1 MRQKWKGKSQMKR
14 DRLQKILEIIELY
27 PIETQDELI
36 ERLRD
41 CGYEV
46 TQATV
51 SRDIKR
57 LHLIKLQVDEGR
69 SRYSLPRVNKFDTNE
84 KYRNILHQT
93 ISAVHCANN
102 MVVVRTYS
110 GMANAAAAA
119 IDAMQSELLL
129 GTIAGDDTIFIV
141 AVSNQAAIEF
151 VSILKNIA
159 EI

>member
-1 MRQKWKGKSQMKR
+1 MKK
-14 DRLQKILEIIELY
+14 DRLQKILEIIDIY
-27 PIETQDELI
+27 RIETQDELI
-36 ERLRD
+36 ARLHD

-46 TQATV
+46 TQAMV

-57 LHLIKLQVDEGR
+57 LHLIKIQTDDGH
-69 SRYSLPRVNKFDTNE
+69 SKYSLPRVNKFDTNE

-102 MVVVRTYS
+102 LVVVRTYS
-110 GMANAAAAA
+110 GMANAAGAA

-129 GTIAGDDTIFIV
+129 GSIAGDDTIFIV
-141 AVSNQAAIEF
+141 AVSNQAASQF
-151 VSILKNIA
+151 VAILKSIA

>member
-1 MRQKWKGKSQMKR
+1 MKNARQTA
-14 DRLQKILEIIELY
+14 ILSIIEKND
-27 PIETQDELI
+27 IETQEELAAK
-36 ERLRD
+36 LREI
-41 CGYEV
+41 GIVV

-57 LHLIKLQVDEGR
+57 LHLIKIQTDDGH
-69 SRYSLPRVNKFDTNE
+69 SKYSLPRVNKFDTNE

-102 MVVVRTYS
+102 LVVVRTYS
-110 GMANAAAAA
+110 GMANAAGAA

-129 GTIAGDDTIFIV
+129 GSIAGDDTIFIV
-141 AVSNQAAIEF
+141 AVSNQAASQF
-151 VSILKNIA
+151 VAILKSIA

>member
-1 MRQKWKGKSQMKR
+1 MKK
-14 DRLQKILEIIELY
+14 DRLQKILEIIDIY
-27 PIETQDELI
+27 RIETQDELI
-36 ERLRD
+36 ARLRD
-41 CGYEV
+41 CGYVV

-57 LHLIKLQVDEGR
+57 LHLIKIQTDDGH
-69 SRYSLPRVNKFDTNE
+69 SKYSLPRVNKFDTNE

-102 MVVVRTYS
+102 LVVVRTYS
-110 GMANAAAAA
+110 GMANAAGAA

-129 GTIAGDDTIFIV
+129 GSIAGDDTIFIV
-141 AVSNQAAIEF
+141 AVSNQAASQF
-151 VSILKNIA
+151 VAILKSIA

>member
-1 MRQKWKGKSQMKR
+1 MKK
-14 DRLQKILEIIELY
+14 DRLQKILERIDIY
-27 PIETQDELI
+27 RIETQDELI
-36 ERLRD
+36 ARLRD

-57 LHLIKLQVDEGR
+57 LHLIKIQTDDGH
-69 SRYSLPRVNKFDTNE
+69 SKYSLPRVNKFDTNE

-102 MVVVRTYS
+102 LVVVRTYS
-110 GMANAAAAA
+110 GMANAAGAA

-129 GTIAGDDTIFIV
+129 GSIAGDDTIFIV
-141 AVSNQAAIEF
+141 AVSNQAASQF
-151 VSILKNIA
+151 VAILKSIA

>member
-1 MRQKWKGKSQMKR
+1 MKK
-14 DRLQKILEIIELY
+14 DRLQKILEIIVIY
-27 PIETQDELI
+27 RIETQDELI
-36 ERLRD
+36 ARRRD

-57 LHLIKLQVDEGR
+57 LHLIKIQTDDGH
-69 SRYSLPRVNKFDTNE
+69 SKYSLPRVNKFDTNE

-102 MVVVRTYS
+102 LVVVRTYS
-110 GMANAAAAA
+110 GMANAAGAA

-129 GTIAGDDTIFIV
+129 GSIAGDDTIFIV
-141 AVSNQAAIEF
+141 AVSNQAASQF
-151 VSILKNIA
+151 VAILKSIA

>member
-1 MRQKWKGKSQMKR
+1 MKK
-14 DRLQKILEIIELY
+14 DRLQKILEIIDIY
-27 PIETQDELI
+27 RIETQDELI
-36 ERLRD
+36 ARLRD

-46 TQATV
+46 TQTTV

-57 LHLIKLQVDEGR
+57 LHLIKIQTDDGH
-69 SRYSLPRVNKFDTNE
+69 SKYSLPRVNKFDTNE

-102 MVVVRTYS
+102 LVVVRTYS
-110 GMANAAAAA
+110 GMANAAGAA

-129 GTIAGDDTIFIV
+129 GSIAGDDTIFIV
-141 AVSNQAAIEF
+141 AVSNQAASQF
-151 VSILKNIA
+151 VAILKSIA

>member
-1 MRQKWKGKSQMKR
+1 MKK
-14 DRLQKILEIIELY
+14 DRLQKILEIIDIY
-27 PIETQDELI
+27 RIETQDELI
-36 ERLRD
+36 ARLRH

-57 LHLIKLQVDEGR
+57 LHLIKIQTDDGH
-69 SRYSLPRVNKFDTNE
+69 SKYSLPRVNKFDTNE

-102 MVVVRTYS
+102 LVVVRTYT
-110 GMANAAAAA
+110 GMANAAGAA

-129 GTIAGDDTIFIV
+129 GSIAGDDTIFIV
-141 AVSNQAAIEF
+141 AVSNQAFGQRENKRVCPSAGKAMIQ
-151 VSILKNIA
+151 
-159 EI
+159 

>member
-1 MRQKWKGKSQMKR
+1 MKK
-14 DRLQKILEIIELY
+14 DRLLKILEIIDIY
-27 PIETQDELI
+27 RIETQDELI
-36 ERLRD
+36 ARLRD

-57 LHLIKLQVDEGR
+57 LHLIKIQTDDGH
-69 SRYSLPRVNKFDTNE
+69 SKYSLPRVNKFDTNE

-102 MVVVRTYS
+102 LVVVRTYS
-110 GMANAAAAA
+110 GMANAAGAA

-129 GTIAGDDTIFIV
+129 GSIAGDDTIFIV
-141 AVSNQAAIEF
+141 AVSNQAASQF
-151 VSILKNIA
+151 VAILKSIA

>member
-1 MRQKWKGKSQMKR
+1 MKK
-14 DRLQKILEIIELY
+14 DRLQKILEIIDIY
-27 PIETQDELI
+27 RIETQDELI
-36 ERLRD
+36 ARLHD

-57 LHLIKLQVDEGR
+57 LHLIKIQTDDGH
-69 SRYSLPRVNKFDTNE
+69 SKYSLPRVNKFDTNE

-102 MVVVRTYS
+102 LVVVRTYS
-110 GMANAAAAA
+110 GMANAAGAA

-129 GTIAGDDTIFIV
+129 GSIAGDDTIFIV
-141 AVSNQAAIEF
+141 AVSNQAASQF
-151 VSILKNIA
+151 VAILKSIA

>member
-1 MRQKWKGKSQMKR
+1 MKK
-14 DRLQKILEIIELY
+14 DRLQKILEIIDIY
-27 PIETQDELI
+27 RIETQDELI
-36 ERLRD
+36 ARLHD

-57 LHLIKLQVDEGR
+57 LHLIKIQTDDGH
-69 SRYSLPRVNKFDTNE
+69 SKYSLPRVNKFDTNE

-102 MVVVRTYS
+102 LVVVRTYS
-110 GMANAAAAA
+110 GMANAAGAA
-119 IDAMQSELLL
+119 IDAIQSELLL
-129 GTIAGDDTIFIV
+129 GSIAGDDTIFIV
-141 AVSNQAAIEF
+141 AVSNQAASQF
-151 VSILKNIA
+151 VAILKSIA

>member
-1 MRQKWKGKSQMKR
+1 MKK
-14 DRLQKILEIIELY
+14 DRLQKILEIIDIY
-27 PIETQDELI
+27 RIETQDELI
-36 ERLRD
+36 ARLRD

-57 LHLIKLQVDEGR
+57 LHLIKIQTDDGH
-69 SRYSLPRVNKFDTNE
+69 SKYSLPRVNKFDTNE

-102 MVVVRTYS
+102 LVVVRTYT
-110 GMANAAAAA
+110 GMANAAGAA

-129 GTIAGDDTIFIV
+129 GSIAGDDTIFIV
-141 AVSNQAAIEF
+141 AVSNQAASQF
-151 VSILKNIA
+151 VAILKSIA

>member
-1 MRQKWKGKSQMKR
+1 MKK
-14 DRLQKILEIIELY
+14 DRLQKILEIIDIY
-27 PIETQDELI
+27 RIETQDELI
-36 ERLRD
+36 ARLRD

-57 LHLIKLQVDEGR
+57 LHLIKIQTDDGH
-69 SRYSLPRVNKFDTNE
+69 SKYSLPRVNKFDTNE

-102 MVVVRTYS
+102 LVVVRTYS
-110 GMANAAAAA
+110 GMANAAGAA

-129 GTIAGDDTIFIV
+129 GSIAGDDTIFIV
-141 AVSNQAAIEF
+141 AVSNQAASQF
-151 VSILKNIA
+151 VAILKSIT

>member
-1 MRQKWKGKSQMKR
+1 MKATR
-14 DRLQKILEIIELY
+14 HTKIL
-27 PIETQDELI
+27 ELI
-36 ERLRD
+36 ERYEIETQEELSDYLRRE
-41 CGYEV
+41 GYQV

-57 LHLIKLQVDEGR
+57 LHLIKIQTDDGH
-69 SRYSLPRVNKFDTNE
+69 SKYSLPRVNKFDTNE

-102 MVVVRTYS
+102 LVVVRTYT
-110 GMANAAAAA
+110 GMANAAGAA

-129 GTIAGDDTIFIV
+129 GSIAGDDTIFIV
-141 AVSNQAAIEF
+141 AVSNQAASQF
-151 VSILKNIA
+151 VAILKSIA

>member
-1 MRQKWKGKSQMKR
+1 MKK
-14 DRLQKILEIIELY
+14 DRLQKILEIIDIY
-27 PIETQDELI
+27 RIETQDELI
-36 ERLRD
+36 ARLRD

-57 LHLIKLQVDEGR
+57 LHLIKIQTDDGH
-69 SRYSLPRVNKFDTNE
+69 SKYSLPRVNKFDTNE

-102 MVVVRTYS
+102 LVVVRTYS
-110 GMANAAAAA
+110 GMANAAGAA

-129 GTIAGDDTIFIV
+129 GSSAGDDTIFIV
-141 AVSNQAAIEF
+141 AVSNQAASQF
-151 VSILKNIA
+151 VAILKSIA

>member
-1 MRQKWKGKSQMKR
+1 MKK
-14 DRLQKILEIIELY
+14 DRLQKILEIIDIY
-27 PIETQDELI
+27 RIETQDELI
-36 ERLRD
+36 TRLHD

-57 LHLIKLQVDEGR
+57 LHLIKIQTDDGH
-69 SRYSLPRVNKFDTNE
+69 SKYSLPRVNKFDTNE

-102 MVVVRTYS
+102 LVVVRTYS
-110 GMANAAAAA
+110 GMANAAGAA

-129 GTIAGDDTIFIV
+129 GSIAGDDTIFIV
-141 AVSNQAAIEF
+141 AVSNQAASQF
-151 VSILKNIA
+151 VAILKSIA

>member
-1 MRQKWKGKSQMKR
+1 MLKSER
-14 DRLQKILEIIELY
+14 HAKILELISRAE
-27 PIETQDELI
+27 IETQEELCKALNDENFV
-36 ERLRD
+36 
-41 CGYEV
+41 V

-57 LHLIKLQVDEGR
+57 LHLIKIQTDDGH
-69 SRYSLPRVNKFDTNE
+69 SKYSLPRVNKFDTNE

-102 MVVVRTYS
+102 LVVVRTYS
-110 GMANAAAAA
+110 GMANAAGAA

-129 GTIAGDDTIFIV
+129 GSIAGDDTIFIV
-141 AVSNQAAIEF
+141 AVSNQAASQF
-151 VSILKNIA
+151 VAILKSIA

>member
-1 MRQKWKGKSQMKR
+1 MKK
-14 DRLQKILEIIELY
+14 DRLQKILEIIDIY
-27 PIETQDELI
+27 RIETQDELI
-36 ERLRD
+36 ARLHD

-57 LHLIKLQVDEGR
+57 LHLIKIQTDDGH
-69 SRYSLPRVNKFDTNE
+69 SKYSLPRVNKFDTNE

-102 MVVVRTYS
+102 LVVVRTYS
-110 GMANAAAAA
+110 GMANAAGAA

-129 GTIAGDDTIFIV
+129 GSTAGDDTIFIV
-141 AVSNQAAIEF
+141 AVSNQAASQF
-151 VSILKNIA
+151 VAILKSIA

>member
-1 MRQKWKGKSQMKR
+1 MKK
-14 DRLQKILEIIELY
+14 DRLQKILEIIDIY
-27 PIETQDELI
+27 RIETQDELI
-36 ERLRD
+36 ARLRD

-57 LHLIKLQVDEGR
+57 LHLINIQTDDGHSK
-69 SRYSLPRVNKFDTNE
+69 YSLPRVNKFDTNE

-102 MVVVRTYS
+102 LVVVRTYS
-110 GMANAAAAA
+110 GMANAAGAA

-129 GTIAGDDTIFIV
+129 GSIAGDDTIFIV
-141 AVSNQAAIEF
+141 AVSNQAASQF
-151 VSILKNIA
+151 VAILKSIA

>member
-1 MRQKWKGKSQMKR
+1 MKK
-14 DRLQKILEIIELY
+14 DRLRKILEIIDIY
-27 PIETQDELI
+27 RIETQDELI
-36 ERLRD
+36 ARLHD

-57 LHLIKLQVDEGR
+57 LHLIKIQTDDGH
-69 SRYSLPRVNKFDTNE
+69 SKYSLPRVNKFDTNE

-102 MVVVRTYS
+102 LVVVRTYS
-110 GMANAAAAA
+110 GMANAAGAA

-129 GTIAGDDTIFIV
+129 GSIAGDDTIFIV
-141 AVSNQAAIEF
+141 AVSNQAASQF
-151 VSILKNIA
+151 VAILKSIA

>member
-1 MRQKWKGKSQMKR
+1 MKK
-14 DRLQKILEIIELY
+14 DRLQKILEIIDIY
-27 PIETQDELI
+27 RIETQDELI
-36 ERLRD
+36 ARLRD

-57 LHLIKLQVDEGR
+57 LHLIKIQTDDGH
-69 SRYSLPRVNKFDTNE
+69 SKYSLPRVNKFDINE

-102 MVVVRTYS
+102 LVVVRTYS
-110 GMANAAAAA
+110 GMANAAGAA

-129 GTIAGDDTIFIV
+129 GSIAGDDTIFIV
-141 AVSNQAAIEF
+141 AVSNQAASQF
-151 VSILKNIA
+151 VAILKSIA

>member
-1 MRQKWKGKSQMKR
+1 MKK
-14 DRLQKILEIIELY
+14 DRLQKILEIIDIY
-27 PIETQDELI
+27 RIETQDELI
-36 ERLRD
+36 ARLRD

-57 LHLIKLQVDEGR
+57 LHLIKIQTDDGHPK
-69 SRYSLPRVNKFDTNE
+69 YSLPRVNKFDTNE

-102 MVVVRTYS
+102 LVVVRTYS
-110 GMANAAAAA
+110 GMANAAGAA

-129 GTIAGDDTIFIV
+129 GSIAGDDTIFIV
-141 AVSNQAAIEF
+141 AVSNQAASQF
-151 VSILKNIA
+151 VAILKSIA

>member
-1 MRQKWKGKSQMKR
+1 MKK
-14 DRLQKILEIIELY
+14 DRLQKILEIIDIY
-27 PIETQDELI
+27 RIETQDELI
-36 ERLRD
+36 ARLHD

-57 LHLIKLQVDEGR
+57 LHLIKIQTDGGH
-69 SRYSLPRVNKFDTNE
+69 SKYSLPRVNKFDTNE

-102 MVVVRTYS
+102 LVVVRTYS
-110 GMANAAAAA
+110 GMANAAGAA

-129 GTIAGDDTIFIV
+129 GSIAGDDTIFIV
-141 AVSNQAAIEF
+141 AVSNQAASQF
-151 VSILKNIA
+151 VAILKSIA

>member
-1 MRQKWKGKSQMKR
+1 MKK
-14 DRLQKILEIIELY
+14 DRLQKILEIIDIY
-27 PIETQDELI
+27 RIETQDELI
-36 ERLRD
+36 ARLHD

-57 LHLIKLQVDEGR
+57 LHLIKIQSDDGH
-69 SRYSLPRVNKFDTNE
+69 SKYSLPRVNKFDTNE

-102 MVVVRTYS
+102 LVVVRTYS
-110 GMANAAAAA
+110 GMANAAGAA

-129 GTIAGDDTIFIV
+129 GSIAGDDTIFIV
-141 AVSNQAAIEF
+141 AVSNQAASQF
-151 VSILKNIA
+151 VAILKSIA

>member
-1 MRQKWKGKSQMKR
+1 MKK
-14 DRLQKILEIIELY
+14 DRLQKILEIIDIY
-27 PIETQDELI
+27 RIETQDELI
-36 ERLRD
+36 ARLRD

-57 LHLIKLQVDEGR
+57 LHLIKIQTDDGH
-69 SRYSLPRVNKFDTNE
+69 SKYSLPRVNKFDTNE
-84 KYRNILHQT
+84 KYRNIPHQT

-102 MVVVRTYS
+102 LVVVRTYS
-110 GMANAAAAA
+110 GMANAAGAA

-129 GTIAGDDTIFIV
+129 GSIAGDDTIFIV
-141 AVSNQAAIEF
+141 AVSNQAASQF
-151 VSILKNIA
+151 VAILKSIA

>member
-1 MRQKWKGKSQMKR
+1 MKK
-14 DRLQKILEIIELY
+14 DRLQKILEIIDIY
-27 PIETQDELI
+27 RIETQDELI
-36 ERLRD
+36 ARLRD

-57 LHLIKLQVDEGR
+57 LHLIKIQTDDGH
-69 SRYSLPRVNKFDTNE
+69 SKYSLPRVNKFDTNE

-102 MVVVRTYS
+102 LVVVRTYS

-129 GTIAGDDTIFIV
+129 GSIAGDDTIFIV
-141 AVSNQAAIEF
+141 AVSNQAASQF
-151 VSILKNIA
+151 VAILKSIA

>member
-1 MRQKWKGKSQMKR
+1 MRK
-14 DRLQKILEIIELY
+14 DRQQKILEIIDIY
-27 PIETQDELI
+27 PIETQDELTK
-36 ERLRD
+36 RLRE

-57 LHLIKLQVDEGR
+57 LHLVKVQSDGR

-102 MVVVRTYS
+102 MVVIRTYT
-110 GMANAAAAA
+110 GMANAACAA
-119 IDAMQSELLL
+119 IDAMQSELWL
-129 GTIAGDDTIFIV
+129 GSIAGDDTIFIV
-141 AVSNQAAIEF
+141 ATNNRAAEEF
-151 VSILKNIA
+151 VNILKNVA
-159 EI
+159 EL

>member
-1 MRQKWKGKSQMKR
+1 MKK
-14 DRLQKILEIIELY
+14 DRLQKILEIIDIY
-27 PIETQDELI
+27 RIETQDELI
-36 ERLRD
+36 ARLRD

-57 LHLIKLQVDEGR
+57 LHLIKIQTDDGH
-69 SRYSLPRVNKFDTNE
+69 SKYSLPRVNKFDANE

-102 MVVVRTYS
+102 LVVVRTYS
-110 GMANAAAAA
+110 GMANAAGAA

-129 GTIAGDDTIFIV
+129 GSIAGDDTIFIV
-141 AVSNQAAIEF
+141 AVSNQAASQF
-151 VSILKNIA
+151 VAILKSIA

>member
-1 MRQKWKGKSQMKR
+1 MKK
-14 DRLQKILEIIELY
+14 DRLQKILEIIDIY
-27 PIETQDELI
+27 RIETQDELI
-36 ERLRD
+36 ARLRD

-57 LHLIKLQVDEGR
+57 LHLIKIQTEDGH
-69 SRYSLPRVNKFDTNE
+69 SKYSLPRVNKFDTNE

-102 MVVVRTYS
+102 LVVVRTYS
-110 GMANAAAAA
+110 GMANAAGAA

-129 GTIAGDDTIFIV
+129 GSIAGDDTIFIV
-141 AVSNQAAIEF
+141 AVSNQAASQF
-151 VSILKNIA
+151 VAILKSIA

>member
-1 MRQKWKGKSQMKR
+1 MKK
-14 DRLQKILEIIELY
+14 DRLQKILEIIDIY
-27 PIETQDELI
+27 RIETQDELI
-36 ERLRD
+36 ARLRD

-57 LHLIKLQVDEGR
+57 LHLIKIQTDDGH
-69 SRYSLPRVNKFDTNE
+69 SKYSLPRVNKFDTNE

-102 MVVVRTYS
+102 LVVVRTYS
-110 GMANAAAAA
+110 GMANAAGAA

-129 GTIAGDDTIFIV
+129 GSIAGDDTIFIV
-141 AVSNQAAIEF
+141 AISNQAASQF
-151 VSILKNIA
+151 VAILKSIA

>member
-1 MRQKWKGKSQMKR
+1 MKK
-14 DRLQKILEIIELY
+14 DRLQKILEIIDIY
-27 PIETQDELI
+27 RIETQDELI
-36 ERLRD
+36 ARLRD

-57 LHLIKLQVDEGR
+57 LHLIKIQTDDGH
-69 SRYSLPRVNKFDTNE
+69 SKYSLPRVNKFDTNE

-93 ISAVHCANN
+93 LSAVHCANN

-129 GTIAGDDTIFIV
+129 GSIAGDDTIFIV
-141 AVSNQAAIEF
+141 AVSNQAAIQF
-151 VSILKNIA
+151 VNILKSIA

>member
-1 MRQKWKGKSQMKR
+1 MKK
-14 DRLQKILEIIELY
+14 DRLQKILEIIDIY
-27 PIETQDELI
+27 RIETQDELI
-36 ERLRD
+36 ARLRD

-57 LHLIKLQVDEGR
+57 LHLIKIQTDDGH
-69 SRYSLPRVNKFDTNE
+69 SKYSLPRVNKFDTNE

-102 MVVVRTYS
+102 LVVVRTYS
-110 GMANAAAAA
+110 GMANAAGAA

-129 GTIAGDDTIFIV
+129 GSIEGDDTIFNV
-141 AVSNQAAIEF
+141 AVSNQAASQF
-151 VSILKNIA
+151 VAILKSIA

>member
-1 MRQKWKGKSQMKR
+1 MKK
-14 DRLQKILEIIELY
+14 DRLQKILEIIDIY
-27 PIETQDELI
+27 RIETQDELI
-36 ERLRD
+36 ARLRD

-57 LHLIKLQVDEGR
+57 LHLIKIQTDDGH
-69 SRYSLPRVNKFDTNE
+69 SKYSLPRVNKFDTNE

-102 MVVVRTYS
+102 LVVVRTYS
-110 GMANAAAAA
+110 GMANAAGAA

-129 GTIAGDDTIFIV
+129 GSIAGDDTIFIV
-141 AVSNQAAIEF
+141 AVSNQAASQF
-151 VSILKNIA
+151 VAILKSFA

>member
-1 MRQKWKGKSQMKR
+1 MRK
-14 DRLQKILEIIELY
+14 DRQQKILEIIDIY
-27 PIETQDELI
+27 PIEAQDELTK
-36 ERLRD
+36 RLRE

-57 LHLIKLQVDEGR
+57 LHLVKVQSDGR

-102 MVVVRTYS
+102 MVVIRTYT
-110 GMANAAAAA
+110 GMANAACAA

-129 GTIAGDDTIFIV
+129 GSIAGDDTIFIV
-141 AVSNQAAIEF
+141 ATNNRAAEEF
-151 VSILKNIA
+151 VNILKNVA
-159 EI
+159 EL

>member
-1 MRQKWKGKSQMKR
+1 MKK
-14 DRLQKILEIIELY
+14 DRLQKILEIIDIY
-27 PIETQDELI
+27 RIETQDELI
-36 ERLRD
+36 ARLRD

-57 LHLIKLQVDEGR
+57 LHLIKIQTDDGH
-69 SRYSLPRVNKFDTNE
+69 SKYSLPRVNKFDTNE
-84 KYRNILHQT
+84 KYSNILPQT

-102 MVVVRTYS
+102 LVVVRTSS
-110 GMANAAAAA
+110 GMANAAGAA

-129 GTIAGDDTIFIV
+129 GSIAGDDTIFIV
-141 AVSNQAAIEF
+141 AVSNQAASQF
-151 VSILKNIA
+151 VAILKSIA

>member
-1 MRQKWKGKSQMKR
+1 MKK
-14 DRLQKILEIIELY
+14 DRLQKILEIIDIY
-27 PIETQDELI
+27 RIETQDELI
-36 ERLRD
+36 ARLRD

-57 LHLIKLQVDEGR
+57 LHLIKIQTDDGH
-69 SRYSLPRVNKFDTNE
+69 SKYSLPRVNKFDTNE

-102 MVVVRTYS
+102 LVVVRTYS
-110 GMANAAAAA
+110 GMANAAGAA

-129 GTIAGDDTIFIV
+129 GSIAGYDTIFIV
-141 AVSNQAAIEF
+141 AVSNQAASQF
-151 VSILKNIA
+151 VAILKSIA

>member
-1 MRQKWKGKSQMKR
+1 MKTNRQKH
-14 DRLQKILEIIELY
+14 ILDIIKKTD
-27 PIETQDELI
+27 IKTQDQLTSMLI
-36 ERLRD
+36 SD
-41 CGYEV
+41 GYKV

-57 LHLIKLQVDEGR
+57 LHLIKIQTDDGH
-69 SRYSLPRVNKFDTNE
+69 SKYSLPRVNKFDTNE

-102 MVVVRTYS
+102 LVVVRTYS
-110 GMANAAAAA
+110 GMANAAGAA

-129 GTIAGDDTIFIV
+129 GSIAGDDTIFIV
-141 AVSNQAAIEF
+141 AVSNQAASQF
-151 VSILKNIA
+151 VAILKSIA